1 MRGKR
6 DCPPSASG
14 CENKIDKEI
23 NLAPPNSYS
32 DDEEYNIIN
41 SDDKDVP
48 SDPSKLSLS
57 QVKDHRRL
65 LGAILPFEQQSRPD
79 VELSSAI
86 VPSPSL
92 KSSFVRGGGNA
103 WNSTFS
109 RNSHSASK
117 FTAVIFTQLSATS
130 PAVHYNAPIFKLVSN
145 VAASQYVDKVI

>member
-6 DCPPSASG
+6 DCPPSAPG
-14 CENKIDKEI
+14 CEDKIDKEI

-65 LGAILPFEQQSRPD
+65 LGAILPVEQQSRPD

-92 KSSFVRGGGNA
+92 KSSFVRGSGNT

-109 RNSHSASK
+109 RSIHSASK
-117 FTAVIFTQLSATS
+117 FTAVIFTQLSAAS
-130 PAVHYNAPIFKLVSN
+130 PVVHYNAPIFKLVSN